1 MLVIPRKDNI
11 SMDEL
16 NDKLGK
22 KLGAESAKWAVMLMN
37 RGWFFVSIDGG
48 KKLVFF
54 EPLKKVPLGTVSSRR
69 TPKGLHSVEALAE
82 SAKYDYICSTL
93 EKDKPYCMRVE
104 PPPLPAA
111 IVSCLDSLGCE
122 VVYPRRGECLFVR
135 PSKKDP
141 HEPTWL
147 PTTPKD
153 YRYQ

>member
-22 KLGAESAKWAVMLMN
+22 KLGAESAQWAVMLMN
-37 RGWFFVSIDGG
+37 RGWFFVTIDGG

-54 EPLKKVPLGTVSSRR
+54 EPLKKR
-69 TPKGLHSVEALAE
+69 
-82 SAKYDYICSTL
+82 DYICQTL

-122 VVYPRRGECLFVR
+122 LVYPRRGECLFVR

>member
-1 MLVIPRKDNI
+1 MLVVPRKDNI

-16 NDKLGK
+16 NAKLGK
-22 KLGAESAKWAVMLMN
+22 KLGAESAQWAIMLMN

-54 EPLKKVPLGTVSSRR
+54 EPLKKDPLGTVS
-69 TPKGLHSVEALAE
+69 A
-82 SAKYDYICSTL
+82 AKYDYICQTL

-135 PSKKDP
+135 PSEKDP

-153 YRYQ
+153 YRYR